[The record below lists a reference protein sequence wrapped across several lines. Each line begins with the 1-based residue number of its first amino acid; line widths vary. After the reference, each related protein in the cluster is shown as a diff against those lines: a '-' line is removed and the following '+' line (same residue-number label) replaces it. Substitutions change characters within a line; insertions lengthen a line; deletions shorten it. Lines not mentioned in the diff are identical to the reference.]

1 MRSASGDLDGGFGAG
16 LGVLHDVLVIQRRD
30 RRMRVALAC
39 PPHTPRVSAQLT
51 SAHARARAGHLH
63 LGVEGGAHVRVAAR
77 LQLHDLADLAVGPE
91 QLLQLL
97 WRDAH
102 RQVPHK
108 DLEPVLVPPHAA
120 GRGR

>member
-63 LGVEGGAHVRVAAR
+63 LGVEGG
-77 LQLHDLADLAVGPE
+77 
-91 QLLQLL
+91 
-97 WRDAH
+97 
-102 RQVPHK
+102 QVPWYLTK
-108 DLEPVLVPPHAA
+108 ALMCVLRPGFSFTISLISP
-120 GRGR
+120 